1 MNQIYTKRD
10 RLVVRLKQFDS
21 LLVAFSGGVD
31 STFLLAVAQKIVNK
45 NLVAVT
51 ADSPLHPVQEREA
64 AVKIAKDLGIKHII
78 LPSNEMNQPD
88 FMANREDR
96 CYLCKKSLF
105 EALLKIAADMDI
117 QHIAH
122 GANVDDLADFR
133 PGFAAAREMG
143 IVSPLIDAGLSKN
156 DIRQLSKD
164 MLLPTWNKPAMA
176 CLATRIP
183 YGTPI
188 TIKALDMVQ
197 EAENVLLGLGVQSCR
212 VRHHG
217 QVARIEVNPEDF
229 KKIITQKNRMVIVKK
244 FKEIGF
250 SQITLDLEGYVQG
263 SMNRNIERT

>member
-1 MNQIYTKRD
+1 MNRIYTKKK
-10 RLVVRLKQFDS
+10 RLLVTLKQFDS

-31 STFLLAVAQKIVNK
+31 STFLLAVARESVKK

-51 ADSPLHPVQEREA
+51 ADSPIHPVREKEA
-64 AVKIAKDLGIKHII
+64 AIKIAKDLDIKHIL
-78 LPSNEMNQPD
+78 LPSNEINLPD
-88 FMANREDR
+88 FIANKEDR

-105 EALLKIAADMDI
+105 EALLKLAADMGI
-117 QHIAH
+117 QYIAH

-133 PGFAAAREMG
+133 PGFAAAHEMG

-164 MLLPTWNKPAMA
+164 MSLPTWNKPPMS

-188 TIKALDMVQ
+188 TIKDLDMVQ
-197 EAENVLLGLGVQSCR
+197 GAENVLLGLGVQSCR

-217 QVARIEVNPEDF
+217 HVARIEVNPEDF
-229 KKIITQKNRMVIVKK
+229 ENIVTEKNRMTIVKK

-250 SQITLDLEGYVQG
+250 TQITLDLEGYVQG
-263 SMNRNIERT
+263 SMNRNIERI